1 MIDRANTV
9 GTPPLALRRAAADA
23 PTGLDRPA
31 PPPRRPTARRLG
43 ENGAVA
49 LASGVTSDPLGE
61 AA

>member
-9 GTPPLALRRAAADA
+9 DTPPLALRRAAAGA
-23 PTGLDRPA
+23 PTGLDR
-31 PPPRRPTARRLG
+31 PPRRPTARRLG